1 MSTIENITKKII
13 RPSQWETIRT
23 REHYQKVV
31 FTNGCFDLLH
41 RGHITY
47 LAQARDLG
55 DCLVVGLNTDAS
67 VKRLKGDSRPINRE
81 NDRALLLAALTSVNY
96 VVLFDEDTPLQL
108 IRQISPDV
116 LVKGGDYAIKDIVG
130 ASIVIEKGGSVQT
143 LPFVNGYSSTNLIHQ
158 IK

>member
-1 MSTIENITKKII
+1 MSTIENITEKII
-13 RPSQWETIRT
+13 LPSQWESIRT

-67 VKRLKGDSRPINRE
+67 VKRLKGPTRPINHE
-81 NDRALLLAALTSVNY
+81 DDRALLLAALSAVNY

-108 IRQISPDV
+108 IHQICPDI

-130 ASIVIEKGGSVQT
+130 AEWVIQKGGSVQT
-143 LPFVNGYSSTNLIHQ
+143 LPFVDGYSSTNLIHQ